1 VDETL
6 VPFFADPTGLFSPF
20 PLEDAPLE
28 DAPPEDAPPEDAPPS
43 DDFEEVVSEEE
54 VDSVA
59 EDSEEP
65 PFPFGAGSIVLRA

>member
-1 VDETL
+1 MDETL

-28 DAPPEDAPPEDAPPS
+28 DAPLEDAPPS